1 MGAPDPLFAYMNAR
15 VRALK
20 SQLFSRAQ
28 FEELLRQD
36 DLERMTNALLDSA
49 YHTELT
55 EALSRFK
62 GADAI
67 EEAVT
72 RHFVTMAQMLV
83 ARSQDRPRELLITFL
98 MRWDLRNV
106 KSLLRIQHHKV
117 PAREAAH
124 LLMPGAGMSPAFQ
137 RKLAEAEGMEEL
149 IGQLVLWKPEL
160 CGALTKALPEYQ
172 ETHKLSVLEEALDR
186 QYFVE
191 SARRLAG
198 STDENDQLLHY
209 FLQLEIDL
217 INLRLALQR
226 LRIDREVIIPESR
239 FLPEGTISPR
249 KMARLGAAP
258 DAGAAAEMLKGTR
271 YDDFVEALY
280 QFMQTKRFSPVERLF
295 ERVLMN
301 ELRKLAVSDPLGL
314 GVVMDFAWRKYNE
327 GINLRLVARGLAGHL
342 PPGRVREELV
352 FS

>member
-20 SQLFSRAQ
+20 SHLFSRAQ
-28 FEELLRQD
+28 IEELLRQD
-36 DLERMTNALLDSA
+36 DLERMTNVLLDSV

-72 RHFVTMAQMLV
+72 RHLVTISQMLV
-83 ARSQDRPRELLITFL
+83 SRAEDRPRELLVTL
-98 MRWDLRNV
+98 LTRWDLRNV
-106 KSLLRIQHHKV
+106 KSLLRIRHHKV

-124 LLMPGAGMSPAFQ
+124 LLMPGADMSPAFQ
-137 RKLAEAEGMEEL
+137 RKLADAESMEEL
-149 IGQLVLWKPEL
+149 VGQLVAWNPDL
-160 CGALTKALPEYQ
+160 CSGLAKALPEYQ
-172 ETHKLSVLEEALDR
+172 ETHKLAVLEEALDR
-186 QYFVE
+186 QYFVDN
-191 SARRLAG
+191 AHRLAQ
-198 STDENDQLLHY
+198 SSDENDQLLHY

-226 LRIDREVIIPESR
+226 LRLEREAPIPEER
-239 FLPEGTISPR
+239 FLPEGTLSPR
-249 KMARLGAAP
+249 VMARLGAVP

-301 ELRKLAVSDPLGL
+301 ELRKLAIREPLGL

-342 PPGRVREELV
+342 PAGRVREELV

>member
-1 MGAPDPLFAYMNAR
+1 MAAPDPLFAYMNAR

-28 FEELLRQD
+28 VEEMLRQE
-36 DLERMTNALLDSA
+36 DLERMTNDLLESA
-49 YHTELT
+49 YHPELT
-55 EALSRFK
+55 EAMSRFK

-72 RHFVTMAQMLV
+72 RHLISTSQMLLNR
-83 ARSQDRPRELLITFL
+83 AEARPRELLVMLLT
-98 MRWDLRNV
+98 RWDLRNV

-124 LLMPGAGMSPAFQ
+124 LLMPGADMSPAFQ
-137 RKLAEAEGMEEL
+137 RKLAEAESMEAL
-149 IGQLVLWKPEL
+149 VGQLALWNPGL
-160 CGALTKALPEYQ
+160 CGALTAAMADYQ
-172 ETHKLSVLEEALDR
+172 EGGSLALLEETLDR

-191 SARRLAG
+191 NANRLAG
-198 STDENDQLLHY
+198 SPDENDKLLHY

-217 INLRLALQR
+217 INLRLAFQR
-226 LRIDREVIIPESR
+226 LRLERQDPVPAAR
-239 FLPEGTISPR
+239 FLPGGTLSP
-249 KMARLGAAP
+249 KMTTRLGAAV
-258 DAGAAAEMLKGTR
+258 DAVAAAEMLKNTR
-271 YDDFVEALY
+271 YNDFVEALY

-301 ELRKLAVSDPLGL
+301 ELRKLAMREPLGL

-342 PPGRVREELV
+342 PMGRVREELV